1 MGNDGEFA
9 HSQTSVI
16 SRNITRIS
24 SRSFEH
30 NLQAV
35 TGKVITHNKLKRL
48 NNALDT
54 LYDLIYS
61 QFNEIKAED
70 YKIIGPQLSLLLNTL
85 KGLLGT
91 YKTFRKSGELAEEV
105 EALGRNYSALYEL
118 NYDIK
123 QFRIER
129 KFNPNLLAA
138 LNNATSEMPRL

>member
-1 MGNDGEFA
+1 MC
-9 HSQTSVI
+9 QTSVI

-30 NLQAV
+30 NLEAV
-35 TGKVITHNKLKRL
+35 AGKVITHNKLKRL

-61 QFNEIKAED
+61 QFNEINAED
-70 YKIIGPQLSLLLNTL
+70 YKIIGPQLSLLLYTL
-85 KGLLGT
+85 KGLRDT
-91 YKTFRKSGELAEEV
+91 YKTIRKSGNLSEEV

-118 NYDIK
+118 NSDIK
-123 QFRIER
+123 QFRIEK

-138 LNNATSEMPRL
+138 LNNASSAMSRL